1 MPSDLSSSGEAPG
14 CGSEMGYQRI
24 YQIPGSLPTATTH
37 SCKRGSSIQ
46 NLTDAGLALRTALN
60 DFVQTTDVSSHPRR
74 WASLREVTSV
84 IQEGL
89 KHSPRNN
96 SMKKLENL
104 TREMCRLLLVQDLFH
119 S

>member
-1 MPSDLSSSGEAPG
+1 MWLRDGLPKDLPNS
-14 CGSEMGYQRI
+14 RI
-24 YQIPGSLPTATTH
+24 FTYSYDTQLQKS
-37 SCKRGSSIQ
+37 SSIQ

-74 WASLREVTSV
+74 CASLREVTSV